1 MEIRHNK
8 KIFLAACLALATCF
22 SSGLAFAEAKIG
34 IINIERVMRDSDPA
48 KKAMKKL
55 EKEFEKRGQD
65 LEKLR
70 VQAQKLQED
79 LEKNGVTFS
88 ESTRKS
94 KERELA
100 DATRDFQRKQRE
112 LNEDFNARR
121 NEELQAVVD
130 RTNKAIRAIAE
141 KEGYDLILQEAAY
154 VNPRVD
160 ITDKV
165 IKTLADPAGK

>member
-1 MEIRHNK
+1 MSHIK
-8 KIFLAACLALATCF
+8 KILLAIMVVGGLF
-22 SSGLAFAEAKIG
+22 SGVQAKAEGKVG
-34 IINIERVMRDSDPA
+34 IINTEKVMRDSDPA

-70 VQAQKLQED
+70 LQAQKMQED
-79 LEKNGVTFS
+79 LEKNGVTLA
-88 ESTRKS
+88 EAQRKA

-100 DATRDFQRKQRE
+100 DMSRDFQRKQRE

-121 NEELQAVVD
+121 NEELQGVVD
-130 RTNKAIRAIAE
+130 RTNKVIRSIAE
-141 KEGYDLILQEAAY
+141 KEGFDLIIQEAAY

-160 ITDKV
+160 ITEKV
-165 IKTLADPAGK
+165 IKALADAPAGK

>member
-1 MEIRHNK
+1 MGKFMK
-8 KIFLAACLALATCF
+8 KILLAMSVCMLV
-22 SSGLAFAEAKIG
+22 FAGQAQAEGRIG
-34 IINIERVMRDSDPA
+34 VINIEKVMRDSDPA

-70 VQAQKLQED
+70 LQAQKLQED
-79 LEKNGVTFS
+79 LEKNGVTLA
-88 ESTRKS
+88 EAARKT

-100 DATRDFQRKQRE
+100 DASRDFQRKQRE

-121 NEELQAVVD
+121 NEELQGVVD
-130 RTNKAIRAIAE
+130 RANKAIRSIAE
-141 KEGYDLILQEAAY
+141 KEGFDLILQEAAY

-160 ITDKV
+160 ITEKV
-165 IKTLADPAGK
+165 IKILAEPTK

>member
-1 MEIRHNK
+1 MK
-8 KIFLAACLALATCF
+8 KLLLSFVFCSLGVLAASAQ
-22 SSGLAFAEAKIG
+22 AEGKIG
-34 IINIERVMRDSDPA
+34 IINTEKVMRDSDPA

-65 LEKLR
+65 VEKLR
-70 VQAQKLQED
+70 VQAQKMQEE
-79 LEKNGVTFS
+79 LEKNGLTLS
-88 ESTRKS
+88 EAQRKV

-100 DATRDFQRKQRE
+100 DASRDFQRKQRE

-121 NEELQAVVD
+121 NEELQAIVD
-130 RTNKAIRAIAE
+130 RANKAIRSIAE

-160 ITDKV
+160 ITEKV
-165 IKTLADPAGK
+165 IKALAEPVAK

>member
-1 MEIRHNK
+1 VGNPMNNLRAVC
-8 KIFLAACLALATCF
+8 LVAVLACLAGPVLAD
-22 SSGLAFAEAKIG
+22 GKIG
-34 IINIERVMRDSDPA
+34 IINTEKVMRDSEPA

-70 VQAQKLQED
+70 QQAQRLQEEV
-79 LEKNGVTFS
+79 EKNGLTMA
-88 ESTRKS
+88 ENARKL

-100 DATRDFQRKQRE
+100 DVTRDYQRKQRE

-130 RTNKAIRAIAE
+130 RTNKAIRVIAE
-141 KEGYDLILQEAAY
+141 KEGYDLVLQEAAY

-160 ITDKV
+160 ITEKV
-165 IKTLADPAGK
+165 IKALAETAGK

>member
-1 MEIRHNK
+1 MK
-8 KIFLAACLALATCF
+8 KLLVSVIVGGLVMASASALAE
-22 SSGLAFAEAKIG
+22 GKIG
-34 IINIERVMRDSDPA
+34 IINTEKVMRDSDPA

-65 LEKLR
+65 VEKLR
-70 VQAQKLQED
+70 VQAQKMQED
-79 LEKNGVTFS
+79 IEKNGLTLS
-88 ESTRKS
+88 EAQRKA

-100 DATRDFQRKQRE
+100 DASRDFQRKQRE

-121 NEELQAVVD
+121 NEELQAIVD
-130 RTNKAIRAIAE
+130 RANKAIRTIAE
-141 KEGYDLILQEAAY
+141 KEGFDLILQEAAY

-165 IKTLADPAGK
+165 IKALAEPAAK

>member
-1 MEIRHNK
+1 MVNMGK
-8 KIFLAACLALATCF
+8 KLLLASVAGVGMLLAG
-22 SSGLAFAEAKIG
+22 SVMAETRIG
-34 IINIERVMRDSDPA
+34 IINTEKVMRDSDPA

-70 VQAQKLQED
+70 LQAQRSQEE
-79 LEKNGVTFS
+79 LEKNGVTLS
-88 ESTRKS
+88 ESVRKG

-121 NEELQAVVD
+121 NEELQAVLD
-130 RTNKAIRAIAE
+130 RTNKVVRAIAE
-141 KEGYDLILQEAAY
+141 KEGFDLILQEAAY

-165 IKTLADPAGK
+165 IKALTDNAK

>member
-1 MEIRHNK
+1 VGKFMK
-8 KIFLAACLALATCF
+8 KILLAMSVCMLV
-22 SSGLAFAEAKIG
+22 FAGQAQAEGRIG
-34 IINIERVMRDSDPA
+34 VINIEKVMRDSDPA

-70 VQAQKLQED
+70 LQAQKLQED
-79 LEKNGVTFS
+79 LEKNGVTLA
-88 ESTRKS
+88 EAARKT

-100 DATRDFQRKQRE
+100 DASRDFQRKQRE

-121 NEELQAVVD
+121 NEELQGVVD
-130 RTNKAIRAIAE
+130 RANKAIRSIAE
-141 KEGYDLILQEAAY
+141 KEGFDLILQEAAY

-160 ITDKV
+160 ITEKV
-165 IKTLADPAGK
+165 IKILAEPTK

>member
-1 MEIRHNK
+1 MVNMNK
-8 KIFLAACLALATCF
+8 KVLFAVAVGVGVLWSAA
-22 SSGLAFAEAKIG
+22 GLAETRIG
-34 IINIERVMRDSDPA
+34 IINTEKVMRDSDPA

-70 VQAQKLQED
+70 LQAQRLQEE
-79 LEKNGVTFS
+79 LEKNGVTLS
-88 ESTRKS
+88 DSAKKS

-121 NEELQAVVD
+121 NEELQAVLD
-130 RTNKAIRAIAE
+130 RTNKAVRAIAE
-141 KEGYDLILQEAAY
+141 KEGFDLILQEAAY

-165 IKTLADPAGK
+165 IKALTDSAAK

>member
-1 MEIRHNK
+1 MTNVMK
-8 KIFLAACLALATCF
+8 NALMFSLAALMLVVAGVAR
-22 SSGLAFAEAKIG
+22 AEGKIG
-34 IINIERVMRDSDPA
+34 IINIEKVMRDSDPA

-65 LEKLR
+65 LEKVR
-70 VQAQKLQED
+70 QQAQKLQED
-79 LEKNGVTFS
+79 IEKNGVTLG
-88 ESTRKS
+88 ESARKQ

-130 RTNKAIRAIAE
+130 RTNKAIRVIAE
-141 KEGYDLILQEAAY
+141 KEGFDLVLQEAAY

-160 ITDKV
+160 ITEKV
-165 IKTLADPAGK
+165 IKALADGK

>member
-1 MEIRHNK
+1 MVICMK
-8 KIFLAACLALATCF
+8 KILLLSVASLGILVAGQVKAD
-22 SSGLAFAEAKIG
+22 GKIG
-34 IINIERVMRDSDPA
+34 IINTEKVMRDSEPA
-48 KKAMKKL
+48 KKATKKL

-70 VQAQKLQED
+70 LQAQRLQEE
-79 LEKNGVTFS
+79 LEKNGMTLAEGV
-88 ESTRKS
+88 RKT

-100 DATRDFQRKQRE
+100 DASRDFQRKQRE
-112 LNEDFNARR
+112 LNEDYNARR

-130 RTNKAIRAIAE
+130 RANKAVRAIAE

-160 ITDKV
+160 ITEKV
-165 IKTLADPAGK
+165 IKALAESAGK